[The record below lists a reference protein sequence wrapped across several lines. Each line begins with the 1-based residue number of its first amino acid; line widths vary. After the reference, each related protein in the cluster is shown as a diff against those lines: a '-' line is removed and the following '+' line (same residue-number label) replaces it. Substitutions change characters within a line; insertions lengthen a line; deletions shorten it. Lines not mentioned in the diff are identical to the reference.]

1 MKINLTD
8 KKNPQEFILS
18 IILIL
23 IMIIIFTAILIKQ
36 SKYDLSSYGLS
47 LSSAGVKDSAAPSG
61 SSSGALK
68 IDQLIP
74 EGFELLLKTETYSKD
89 NLHEKINGK
98 ATLYFESGF
107 VQMISQRFASST
119 DKNIWME
126 LYVYD
131 MAEYKNAFS
140 VYSQQKRADA
150 VEVPELGKAYSTP
163 NSLYIVIG
171 KYYIEIAGSSKSD
184 LLASAIPEL
193 GRKIKNE
200 LVNSGAEN
208 KEEASRFEKEY
219 IVPGSEK
226 QYLKG
231 AFGYSGFTDISA
243 VQYNVKG
250 SIATVFIGSAKD
262 KNDSEKISKGYHNFL
277 IENGGE
283 IKKTDD
289 KTGLKIINLFGYY
302 EAVISCGKQIAG
314 IHEAEN
320 LQDAEK
326 ISEAFIQKICGKK
339 K

>member
-1 MKINLTD
+1 MKINLIY
-8 KKNPQEFILS
+8 KKNPQEFIIS
-18 IILIL
+18 IILIS
-23 IMIIIFTAILIKQ
+23 IMIIILAAVLVKQ
-36 SKYDLSSYGLS
+36 SKFDLSSYGLS
-47 LSSAGVKDSAAPSG
+47 LTTAEVKNTIAPSASSAGIKFE
-61 SSSGALK
+61 
-68 IDQLIP
+68 QLIP
-74 EGFELLLKTETYSKD
+74 KGFELLLKTETYSRD

-98 ATLYFESGF
+98 ATLYLESGF
-107 VQMISQRFASST
+107 VQMISQRFASSI
-119 DKNIWME
+119 DKNIWLE
-126 LYVYD
+126 IFIYD

-171 KYYIEIAGSSKSD
+171 KYYIEIAGSSKSE
-184 LLASAIPEL
+184 LLAAAIPEL
-193 GRKIKNE
+193 GRKIKAE
-200 LVNSGAEN
+200 LNNSGAEN
-208 KEEASRFEKEY
+208 KEESSLFEKEY

-243 VQYNVKG
+243 VQYKVQG
-250 SIATVFIGSAKD
+250 STATVFTGTAAD
-262 KNDSEKISKGYHNFL
+262 NNEAEKISKGYLNFL

-283 IKKTDD
+283 IKKTDE

-302 EAVISCGKQIAG
+302 EAVISCGNQIAG

-326 ISEAFIQKICGKK
+326 ISEVFIQKICGKK